1 MSIPEVEVAITGEG
15 LLAEFNEAGVLELAD
30 VNSARRLAQLCAEP
44 DERVWL
50 AMALA
55 VRAVRQGSVCL
66 DLSRVSTSIADTDD
80 DTSELRWPES
90 QAWRSAVA
98 RSTMTHTMLSDTS
111 STHPMLAPNG
121 DADTT
126 SGAVD
131 PAHDPRPLRL
141 LGPLV
146 YLDRYWRQEESV
158 RLSLTRRR
166 TAPPPADVAAL
177 ASGLDAIFDRD
188 GLAEHEVNWQRV
200 AGAVSVLSPVTVL
213 AGGPGTGKTTTVA
226 KILALL
232 QAQPGPAP
240 RIALAAPTG
249 KAAARLEVAVRT
261 AAAEL
266 DGSHAFDADALKAVT
281 IHRLLGWLPQS
292 GSRFRHNR
300 SNPLAYDVVVVDETS
315 MVSLT
320 MMDRLL
326 EALPVSTR
334 LILVGDPDQLTSVE
348 AGAVLA
354 DVTRADQ
361 LAVPIVGDDPR
372 LLALRRARA
381 DDRPASGPGS
391 SARGSDL
398 DAAARGVVELTHT
411 WRFGGAIAELAEA
424 IRRGDADAAVEIIA
438 SGSSDLSLV
447 DTPAE
452 ETALSDLPTLAKR
465 CLDAA
470 LAVDV
475 AARGAGGGREGDPVA
490 ALEAVDEHRV
500 LCAHRRGPAGVARW
514 AYEIEE
520 YLAAAVPGYGAE
532 GEWYV
537 GRPLMITQNDPGIGL
552 YNGDTGVV
560 VDARTGPRAAFARGG
575 TPALFAPIQLDAV
588 QTVHA
593 MTVHKAQGSQFR
605 RVTLVLPS
613 HESALLTREL
623 LYTAV
628 TRATRHVSIIGSL
641 AAIHRAVGRPANRA
655 SGLRGRL

>member
-1 MSIPEVEVAITGEG
+1 MSVPDIEVAVCGSG
-15 LLAEFNEAGVLELAD
+15 LLAAFNEAGVLALAD
-30 VNSARRLAQLCAEP
+30 VNSAQRLGHLCAEP
-44 DERVWL
+44 DERVRL

-55 VRAVRQGSVCL
+55 VRAVRQGSVCV
-66 DLSRVSTSIADTDD
+66 DLATASTSIVDTDED
-80 DTSELRWPES
+80 ISELFWPETT
-90 QAWRSAVA
+90 AWLNAVA
-98 RSTMTHTMLSDTS
+98 GSSMTHVMQTDNAAPVS
-111 STHPMLAPNG
+111 S
-121 DADTT
+121 
-126 SGAVD
+126 
-131 PAHDPRPLRL
+131 AHAARPLRM
-141 LGPLV
+141 LGSLV

-158 RLSLTRRR
+158 RLSLTGRR
-166 TAPPPADVAAL
+166 TTPPAADVDVL
-177 ASGLDAIFDRD
+177 ATSLDAAFDRR

-200 AGAVSVLSPVTVL
+200 AAAVSVLSPVTVL

-226 KILALL
+226 KLLALL
-232 QAQPGPAP
+232 HAQPGSSP

-266 DGSHAFDADALKAVT
+266 PSPIAFDASALKAVT
-281 IHRLLGWLPQS
+281 IHRLLGWLPES

-326 EALPVSTR
+326 EALPTSTR

-354 DVTRADQ
+354 DVTRAEQ
-361 LAVPIVGDDPR
+361 LAAPIAENDGR
-372 LLALRRARA
+372 LLALQRVRA
-381 DDRPASGPGS
+381 DDRAASGS
-391 SARGSDL
+391 DARSSDL

-424 IRRGDADAAVEIIA
+424 IRRGDADAATDIIA
-438 SGSSDLSLV
+438 AGSSDLSLV

-452 ETALSDLPTLAKR
+452 ETTLSDLPTLASR
-465 CLDAA
+465 CLDGAR
-470 LAVDV
+470 AVDL
-475 AARGAGGGREGDPVA
+475 AARGPRAGGPGPGEGDPVA
-490 ALEAVDEHRV
+490 ALEAVDQHRV
-500 LCAHRRGPAGVARW
+500 LCAHRRGPAGVTRW
-514 AYEIEE
+514 ASEIES
-520 YLAAAVPGYGAE
+520 YLSGQLTGYGTE

-537 GRPLMITQNDPGIGL
+537 GRPLMITQNDPSIGL

-560 VDARTGPRAAFARGG
+560 VDTHRGPRAAFARGG
-575 TPALFAPIQLDAV
+575 EPVLFAPIQLDSV

-613 HESALLTREL
+613 QDSALLTREL

-628 TRATRHVSIIGSL
+628 TRATEHVSIIGSL